1 MHANIHALDMSEGRV
16 TVVTAASPSPVVAV
30 FAVESAFICWDAG
43 MAKVA
48 FPATGVPVM
57 AGEEPQNL

>member
-1 MHANIHALDMSEGRV
+1 MSAGRV
-16 TVVTAASPSPVVAV
+16 TVVTASSPSPVVAV

-48 FPATGVPVM
+48 FPASGVPLM
-57 AGEEPQNL
+57 AGDEPQNL